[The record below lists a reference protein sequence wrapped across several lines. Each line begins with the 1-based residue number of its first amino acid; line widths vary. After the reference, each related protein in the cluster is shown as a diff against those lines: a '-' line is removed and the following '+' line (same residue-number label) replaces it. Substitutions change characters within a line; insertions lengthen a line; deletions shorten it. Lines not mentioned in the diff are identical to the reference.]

1 MEGNRKLR
9 LLVTAECRNKC
20 PMCCNNHFDFDKL
33 PVVKHFDYD
42 EIMITGGEPLLFE
55 GKLSELIVSIK
66 GIHPVLYP
74 GKQAPKIYVYTS
86 RCSMYGLFNIWLA
99 DGFVL
104 TPHNNQDVNFF
115 VDFNDYLLRTNMLEK
130 YDKDKPKSLR
140 LNLFKDINE
149 MLPEDID
156 LHLWKVKDMQ
166 WVKDCPVPQGED
178 FRRLP
183 ELWTS
188 TR

>member
-9 LLVTAECRNKC
+9 LLVTTECPNKC
-20 PMCCNNHFDFDKL
+20 PMCCNNSWDFSKL
-33 PVVKHFDYD
+33 PKVEHFDYD

-55 GKLSELIVSIK
+55 DKMGKLIDAIK
-66 GIHPVLYP
+66 AIHPVLYP
-74 GKQAPKIYVYTS
+74 EEQEPKVYVYTS
-86 RCSMYGLFNIWLA
+86 MCSMYKLANIWNA

-104 TPHNNQDVNFF
+104 TPHSKKDVEFF
-115 VDFNDYLLRTNMLEK
+115 IHTNEFLLKSRLL
-130 YDKDKPKSLR
+130 KDNPKSLR
-140 LNLFKDINE
+140 LNLFKDIKE

-156 LHLWKVKDMQ
+156 LSLWKVKDME
-166 WVKDCPVPQGED
+166 WIEDCPVPQGED

-188 TR
+188 K